1 MKLNTKVRYGTRA
14 MLELALH
21 YDQGPLSL
29 SEIAASQQ
37 LSDKYL
43 ETMLGAL
50 RAAGLVSSVRGAQG
64 GYMLAL
70 PPDQITLQRI
80 YDVFEGGEPYVP
92 CTNDPTSCQRQD
104 ACVTAEVWERMY
116 HAAMGVLAGTTLAD
130 LVTRQAERYREMADG
145 YTYEI

>member
-1 MKLNTKVRYGTRA
+1 MRLNTKVRYGTRA

-21 YDQGPLSL
+21 YAQGPLSL

-50 RAAGLVSSVRGAQG
+50 RSAGLVHSVRGAQG

-70 PPDQITLQRI
+70 SPDQITVQRI

-92 CTNDPTSCQRQD
+92 CTADPDSCQRQA
-104 ACVTAEVWERMY
+104 ACVTHDVWDQMY
-116 HAAMGVLAGTTLAD
+116 HAAMQVLADTTLAD
-130 LVTRQAERYREMADG
+130 LVARQADCYREMASG